1 MSYVNDVS
9 AIFQSRCPSAPVL
22 SPEDYTLIA
31 EWEKQEIPFDIVADS
46 INAVCDR
53 LEEDTADISS
63 IGYFHNSICD
73 NFVLWL
79 QAGARGSHYEN

>member
-31 EWEKQEIPFDIVADS
+31 EWEKQEIPFEIVSDS
-46 INAVCDR
+46 INIMCDR
-53 LEEDTADISS
+53 LKGDTAEIKS
-63 IGYFHNSICD
+63 IKYFQSAIGN
-73 NFVLWL
+73 NFTAWL
-79 QAGARGSHYEN
+79 QISVDASH

>member
-31 EWEKQEIPFDIVADS
+31 EWEKQDIPFEIVSDS
-46 INAVCDR
+46 INIMCDR
-53 LEEDTADISS
+53 LNGDTAEIES
-63 IGYFHNSICD
+63 IKYFQSAIKN
-73 NFVLWL
+73 NFTAWL
-79 QAGARGSHYEN
+79 QISVDASH

>member
-31 EWEKQEIPFDIVADS
+31 EWGKQEIPFEIVSDS
-46 INAVCDR
+46 INMLCDR
-53 LEEDTADISS
+53 LNGDTAEIKS
-63 IGYFHNSICD
+63 IKYFQSAIRN
-73 NFVLWL
+73 NFTAWL
-79 QAGARGSHYEN
+79 QTSVDASH